1 MQYTIDIDPII
12 LQKAQLYAQEK
23 GIDFNKYVE
32 KQLIPSRAQ
41 GTKKTLVA
49 LLGVIVGIL
58 ALFVFVASL
67 LPFLGEIAFV
77 GGVVVILLSG
87 VGLYF
92 AFIYGLA
99 KGVLILSLLA
109 SVAATGISIKK
120 FIDYHQN
127 YTSENHYRGSSHE
140 LWWGDDD

>member
-41 GTKKTLVA
+41 ATKKTLVA

>member
-77 GGVVVILLSG
+77 GGAVVILLSG

-120 FIDYHQN
+120 FIDYNQN
-127 YTSENHYRGSSHE
+127 NTSENHYRGSSHE

>member
-32 KQLIPSRAQ
+32 KQLTPSRAQ

-77 GGVVVILLSG
+77 GGIVVILLSG

-127 YTSENHYRGSSHE
+127 YTSEDDYRGSTHGH
-140 LWWGDDD
+140 WRGDDD

>member
-12 LQKAQLYAQEK
+12 FQKAQLYAQEK

-32 KQLIPSRAQ
+32 KQLTPSRAQ

-67 LPFLGEIAFV
+67 
-77 GGVVVILLSG
+77 
-87 VGLYF
+87 

-120 FIDYHQN
+120 FIDYNQN
-127 YTSENHYRGSSHE
+127 NTSESHHSESSHGH
-140 LWWGDDD
+140 WRGDDD

>member
-32 KQLIPSRAQ
+32 KQLTPSRAQ
-41 GTKKTLVA
+41 RSKKTLVG

-67 LPFLGEIAFV
+67 LPLLGEIAFV

>member
-32 KQLIPSRAQ
+32 KQLNPSRAQ
-41 GTKKTLVA
+41 GTKKTLVG

-77 GGVVVILLSG
+77 GGVIVILLSG

-120 FIDYHQN
+120 FIDYNQN
-127 YTSENHYRGSSHE
+127 NTSETHHGESSHGH
-140 LWWGDDD
+140 WWGDDD

>member
-12 LQKAQLYAQEK
+12 FQKAQLYAQEK

-32 KQLIPSRAQ
+32 KQLTPSRAQ

-77 GGVVVILLSG
+77 GGAVVILLSG

-99 KGVLILSLLA
+99 KGILILSLLA
-109 SVAATGISIKK
+109 FFVGPPRSI
-120 FIDYHQN
+120 
-127 YTSENHYRGSSHE
+127 
-140 LWWGDDD
+140 

>member
-12 LQKAQLYAQEK
+12 FQKAQLYAQEK
-23 GIDFNKYVE
+23 GIEFNKYVE
-32 KQLIPSRAQ
+32 KQLTLSRAQ

-77 GGVVVILLSG
+77 GGAVVSLLSG

-99 KGVLILSLLA
+99 KGILIFSLLA
-109 SVAATGISIKK
+109 SVAAKGISIKK
-120 FIDYHQN
+120 FIDYNQN
-127 YTSENHYRGSSHE
+127 NTSESHHSESSHGH
-140 LWWGDDD
+140 WRGDDD

>member
-12 LQKAQLYAQEK
+12 FQKAQLYAQEK

-32 KQLIPSRAQ
+32 KQLTPSRAQ
-41 GTKKTLVA
+41 GSKKNLVG

-67 LPFLGEIAFV
+67 LPLLGEIAFV
-77 GGVVVILLSG
+77 GGVIVILLSG

-99 KGVLILSLLA
+99 KGILILSLLA

-120 FIDYHQN
+120 FIDYNQN
-127 YTSENHYRGSSHE
+127 NTSETHHGESSHGH
-140 LWWGDDD
+140 WWGDDD

>member
-32 KQLIPSRAQ
+32 KQLTPSRAQ
-41 GTKKTLVA
+41 GSKKTLVG

-67 LPFLGEIAFV
+67 LPLLGEIAFV

-109 SVAATGISIKK
+109 FVAATWVFIKK
-120 FIDYHQN
+120 FIDYNQN
-127 YTSENHYRGSSHE
+127 NTSETHHGESSHGH
-140 LWWGDDD
+140 WWGDDD

>member
-12 LQKAQLYAQEK
+12 FQKAQLYAQEK

-32 KQLIPSRAQ
+32 KQLTPSRAQ

-67 LPFLGEIAFV
+67 LPFLGEI
-77 GGVVVILLSG
+77 
-87 VGLYF
+87 
-92 AFIYGLA
+92 
-99 KGVLILSLLA
+99 LILSLLA

-120 FIDYHQN
+120 FIDYNQN
-127 YTSENHYRGSSHE
+127 NTSENHHSESSHGH
-140 LWWGDDD
+140 WWGDDD

>member
-32 KQLIPSRAQ
+32 KQLTPSRAQ

-58 ALFVFVASL
+58 ALFVFCSL
-67 LPFLGEIAFV
+67 SIAFLRRNSFCRR
-77 GGVVVILLSG
+77 GCSMND
-87 VGLYF
+87 
-92 AFIYGLA
+92 
-99 KGVLILSLLA
+99 VLNDEDIVYVKEFEKRFYYWRS
-109 SVAATGISIKK
+109 
-120 FIDYHQN
+120 
-127 YTSENHYRGSSHE
+127 
-140 LWWGDDD
+140 

>member
-32 KQLIPSRAQ
+32 KQLPPSRAQ
-41 GTKKTLVA
+41 GSKKTLVG

-67 LPFLGEIAFV
+67 LPLLGEIAFV
-77 GGVVVILLSG
+77 GGVIVILLSG

-99 KGVLILSLLA
+99 KGALILSLLA

-120 FIDYHQN
+120 FIDYNQN
-127 YTSENHYRGSSHE
+127 NTSENHHSESSHGH
-140 LWWGDDD
+140 WWGDDD

>member
-12 LQKAQLYAQEK
+12 FQKAQLYAQEK

-32 KQLIPSRAQ
+32 KQLNPSRAQ

-109 SVAATGISIKK
+109 LSNSHFFKYMRKNPNELVGLTEYLKNALGAPAVPSI
-120 FIDYHQN
+120 
-127 YTSENHYRGSSHE
+127 G
-140 LWWGDDD
+140 

>member
-12 LQKAQLYAQEK
+12 FQKAQLYAQEK

-32 KQLIPSRAQ
+32 KQLTPSRAQ

-49 LLGVIVGIL
+49 LLGVI
-58 ALFVFVASL
+58 
-67 LPFLGEIAFV
+67 
-77 GGVVVILLSG
+77 VILLSG

-120 FIDYHQN
+120 FIDYNQN
-127 YTSENHYRGSSHE
+127 NTSENHHSESSHGH
-140 LWWGDDD
+140 WRGDDD

>member
-12 LQKAQLYAQEK
+12 FQKAQLYAQEK

-32 KQLIPSRAQ
+32 KQQTPRTQ

-77 GGVVVILLSG
+77 GGAVVILLSG

-120 FIDYHQN
+120 FIDYNQN
-127 YTSENHYRGSSHE
+127 NTSENHHSESSHGHR
-140 LWWGDDD
+140 WGDDD

>member
-32 KQLIPSRAQ
+32 KQLTPSRAQ
-41 GTKKTLVA
+41 GSKKTLVG

-67 LPFLGEIAFV
+67 LPLLGEIAFV

-99 KGVLILSLLA
+99 KGILILSLLA

-120 FIDYHQN
+120 FIDYNQN
-127 YTSENHYRGSSHE
+127 NTSENHHSESSHGH
-140 LWWGDDD
+140 WWGDDD

>member
-12 LQKAQLYAQEK
+12 LQKAQLYAQKK

-32 KQLIPSRAQ
+32 QQLTPSRAQ

-58 ALFVFVASL
+58 ALFVFIASL

>member
-12 LQKAQLYAQEK
+12 FQKAQLYAQEK

-32 KQLIPSRAQ
+32 KQLTPSRAQ

-58 ALFVFVASL
+58 ALFVSL
-67 LPFLGEIAFV
+67 LPFLGEIAFI
-77 GGVVVILLSG
+77 GGAVVILLSG

-99 KGVLILSLLA
+99 KGILILSLLA

-120 FIDYHQN
+120 FIDYNQN
-127 YTSENHYRGSSHE
+127 NTSENHHSESSHGHS
-140 LWWGDDD
+140 WGDDD

>member
-12 LQKAQLYAQEK
+12 FQKAQLYAQEK

-32 KQLIPSRAQ
+32 KQLTPSRAQ

-49 LLGVIVGIL
+49 P
-58 ALFVFVASL
+58 L

-77 GGVVVILLSG
+77 GGAVVILLSG

-120 FIDYHQN
+120 FIDYNQN
-127 YTSENHYRGSSHE
+127 NTSENHHSESSHGHR
-140 LWWGDDD
+140 WGDDD